1 MKESKA
7 ARLEKR
13 EGKCMLRF
21 DLNISIL
28 LKEVPFLERFERA
41 ASLGFG
47 AVEFWWP
54 GGENLSATAERLRA
68 TGLAVALMNFDA
80 GNMAGGERG
89 FLNDHGRQEQF
100 RANVPVALEFA
111 RQVGCP
117 QLNAL
122 VGNTI
127 PGKGREEQMEQV
139 RKNLAWAADQAAA
152 AGLGVVVESLNVFEN
167 PHYLL
172 TNTRETFELLA
183 DVNRPNL
190 KYQYDIYH
198 MQRMEGN
205 LIATL
210 REYIGKMG
218 HIQVAD
224 SPERHEPGTGE
235 IHYSHVLAAL
245 DALGYQGYVGLEYN
259 PTTSSE
265 ASFAWLPD
273 NRRGA
278 VAVNDLCL

>member
-1 MKESKA
+1 
-7 ARLEKR
+7 
-13 EGKCMLRF
+13 MLRF

-28 LKEVPFLERFERA
+28 LKEMPFLERFERT

-54 GGENLSATAERLRA
+54 GEENLSATAEQVRA

-89 FLNDHGRQEQF
+89 FLNDPGRQEQF
-100 RANVPVALEFA
+100 RANVPIVIEFA
-111 RQVGCP
+111 RQIGCP

-122 VGNTI
+122 VGNNI
-127 PGKGREEQMEQV
+127 PSESREMQMERV

-152 AGLGVVVESLNVFEN
+152 AGLGVVVEALNAFEN

-172 TNTRETFELLA
+172 TNTGETLKLL
-183 DVNRPNL
+183 DEVNRPNL

-205 LIATL
+205 VIATL
-210 REYIGKMG
+210 REHSKQIG
-218 HIQVAD
+218 HVQLAD
-224 SPERHEPGTGE
+224 SPGRNEPGTGE
-235 IHYSHVLAAL
+235 IHYPHVLAAL
-245 DALGYQGYVGLEYN
+245 DELGYQGYVGLEYN

-265 ASFAWLPD
+265 ASFAWLPREC
-273 NRRGA
+273 RRGA
-278 VAVNDLCL
+278 VAVSDLHL